1 MHIRQAALAAR
12 IQVLAGA
19 QAFGDCRLD
28 LSFELTDPVMLDNV
42 GSQSVSGVS
51 ETETHR
57 GCLVGGLQ
65 TDLGDH
71 RLGINNVFAQVVD
84 DLALFVG
91 AVLPITI
98 DRLGQ
103 VGAHRCGADDG
114 ANVTTPRTRLGI
126 GVSGAA
132 TTTHLDSSSD
142 RFGWAG
148 DKTVSCT
155 AANGVSSTLGAG

>member
-1 MHIRQAALAAR
+1 MHVREAAFAAR
-12 IQVLAGA
+12 IQVFAGA
-19 QAFGDCRLD
+19 QAFGDSHLD
-28 LSFELTDPVMLDNV
+28 LGFDLTDPVMLGKV
-42 GSQSVSGVS
+42 RSQSVSGVS

-71 RLGINNVFAQVVD
+71 RLGINDVFAPVVD
-84 DLALFVG
+84 DLALVVG

-103 VGAHRCGADDG
+103 VGAHRCGADHR
-114 ANVTTPRTRLGI
+114 ANVTTARTWLGI
-126 GVSGAA
+126 SVSSTA

-142 RFGWAG
+142 RFGWVV

-155 AANGVSSTLGAG
+155 AADGASLGLGAG

>member
-1 MHIRQAALAAR
+1 MHVRQAAFAAR
-12 IQVLAGA
+12 IQVLAGTL
-19 QAFGDCRLD
+19 AFGDSHLD
-28 LSFELTDPVMLDNV
+28 LGFDLTDPVMIGNV
-42 GSQSVSGVS
+42 YSQGVSGVS

-71 RLGINNVFAQVVD
+71 RLGINNVFAPVVD

-114 ANVTTPRTRLGI
+114 ANVTTARTWLGI
-126 GVSGAA
+126 SVGGAA

-142 RFGWAG
+142 RFGRMV

-155 AANGVSSTLGAG
+155 AADGVSSTLGAG